1 MTTTLDKNSQRI
13 LVVDDEAS
21 ISELI
26 STSLRFVGFDVRTA
40 ANGAEALR
48 VAEDFKPHAMVLDVM
63 LPDLDGFEVCK
74 KIRNEGVDT
83 GVLFLTAK
91 DGMDDKVKGLTLGG
105 DDYMTKPFSL
115 EELVARLRALLR
127 RTGVDQIEIDDE
139 KMRFADLELDEA
151 THEVRRAGELLDLS
165 PTEFALLRYLI
176 INADR
181 VVSKAQILDHV
192 WQYDFRGDMGIV
204 ETYISYLRKKVDAFE
219 PPLIHTV
226 RGVGYRLRMP
236 PKQSMRSRKLNN
248 DWANSSLRNRLTIG
262 VLVLSAIGFVGAGVG
277 SQALLRNYLIHQVDD
292 QLLSVVAGTQERLD
306 RAGIAR
312 DADDDDDGQ
321 RSAQTATPLNRV
333 PTSISVTVLDP
344 FGNLV
349 GGIGGDFNSNQIT
362 DYVKGLLPGQVAAYG
377 SKPFTIEAPGADF
390 RVATT
395 VLPSSLGSVIVAQSL
410 ADFDKTTHQIAVVF
424 LIIGGLVLLFIAFA
438 SRQVIKV
445 GMRPLERIEETA
457 EKIAAGDLSA
467 RLDNY
472 EPETEVG
479 RLSTSLNIMLSR
491 IEEAFDARMQ
501 SEDKLRRFVADASH
515 ELRTP
520 LTAIRGF
527 AELHRQGAV
536 PEGEKTN
543 ELISRIEKESMR
555 MGYLVEDLLM
565 LARMDQSREL
575 VIADVDLSALLQE
588 AVTSA
593 QAAGP
598 DHTITTNIA
607 SGITTKGDAD
617 KIYQVVTN
625 LLANARAHTP
635 AGSAITVTVAKDGA
649 DSLVTIADNGPGL
662 SAEDQ
667 ARIFERFYRVDASRQ
682 RSSKDGSGLGLS
694 IVDAVMRAHG
704 GDVTVASELGKGA
717 AFTLRFKN

>member
-1 MTTTLDKNSQRI
+1 
-13 LVVDDEAS
+13 
-21 ISELI
+21 
-26 STSLRFVGFDVRTA
+26 
-40 ANGAEALR
+40 
-48 VAEDFKPHAMVLDVM
+48 
-63 LPDLDGFEVCK
+63 
-74 KIRNEGVDT
+74 
-83 GVLFLTAK
+83 
-91 DGMDDKVKGLTLGG
+91 
-105 DDYMTKPFSL
+105 
-115 EELVARLRALLR
+115 
-127 RTGVDQIEIDDE
+127 
-139 KMRFADLELDEA
+139 
-151 THEVRRAGELLDLS
+151 
-165 PTEFALLRYLI
+165 
-176 INADR
+176 
-181 VVSKAQILDHV
+181 
-192 WQYDFRGDMGIV
+192 
-204 ETYISYLRKKVDAFE
+204 
-219 PPLIHTV
+219 
-226 RGVGYRLRMP
+226 
-236 PKQSMRSRKLNN
+236 
-248 DWANSSLRNRLTIG
+248 
-262 VLVLSAIGFVGAGVG
+262 LVLSAIGFIGAGVG
-277 SQALLRNYLIHQVDD
+277 SQALLRDYLIHQVDD
-292 QLLSVVAGTQERLD
+292 QLLSVVGGTADRLD
-306 RAGIAR
+306 RAGIERDNDEEDRPAR
-312 DADDDDDGQ
+312 A
-321 RSAQTATPLNRV
+321 ATPLNRV

-349 GGIGGDFNSNQIT
+349 GGIGGDLNSNKIT

-377 SKPFTIEAPGADF
+377 NRPFTIEAPGPDF

-410 ADFDKTTHQIAVVF
+410 ADFDRTTRQIGTVF
-424 LIIGGLVLLFIAFA
+424 LIIGSLVLLFIAFA

-467 RLDNY
+467 RLDNF
-472 EPETEVG
+472 EPDTEVG
-479 RLSTSLNIMLSR
+479 RLSTSLNTMLSR

-543 ELISRIEKESMR
+543 ELIARIEKESMR

-575 VIADVDLSALLQE
+575 VISDVNLSELVQE

-598 DHTITTNIA
+598 DHTITTNISSSVA
-607 SGITTKGDAD
+607 TKGDAD

-635 AGSAITVTVAKDGA
+635 AGTTITVSTFTDGKDSFVTV
-649 DSLVTIADNGPGL
+649 ADNGPGL

-682 RSSKDGSGLGLS
+682 RNSKDGSGLGLS

-704 GDVTVASELGKGA
+704 GDVSVESELGKGA
-717 AFTLRFKN
+717 AFTLRFKG

>member
-1 MTTTLDKNSQRI
+1 
-13 LVVDDEAS
+13 
-21 ISELI
+21 
-26 STSLRFVGFDVRTA
+26 
-40 ANGAEALR
+40 
-48 VAEDFKPHAMVLDVM
+48 
-63 LPDLDGFEVCK
+63 
-74 KIRNEGVDT
+74 
-83 GVLFLTAK
+83 
-91 DGMDDKVKGLTLGG
+91 
-105 DDYMTKPFSL
+105 
-115 EELVARLRALLR
+115 
-127 RTGVDQIEIDDE
+127 
-139 KMRFADLELDEA
+139 
-151 THEVRRAGELLDLS
+151 
-165 PTEFALLRYLI
+165 
-176 INADR
+176 
-181 VVSKAQILDHV
+181 
-192 WQYDFRGDMGIV
+192 
-204 ETYISYLRKKVDAFE
+204 
-219 PPLIHTV
+219 
-226 RGVGYRLRMP
+226 
-236 PKQSMRSRKLNN
+236 MRSRTRRA

-262 VLVLSAIGFVGAGVG
+262 VLILSAIGFVGAGVG
-277 SQALLRNYLIHQVDD
+277 SQALLRNYLIQQVDD
-292 QLLSVVAGTQERLD
+292 QLLSVVGGVSERLD
-306 RAGIAR
+306 QAGIESDRDEDPAAAR
-312 DADDDDDGQ
+312 
-321 RSAQTATPLNRV
+321 RVTPLNRV

-349 GGIGGDFNSNQIT
+349 GGIGGDLNSNEIT
-362 DYVKGLLPGQVAAYG
+362 DYVRGLLPGQVAAYG
-377 SKPFTIEAPGADF
+377 SKPFTIEVPGADF

-410 ADFDKTTHQIAVVF
+410 TDFDKTTHQIAVVF
-424 LIIGGLVLLFIAFA
+424 LLIGGLVLLFIAFA

-472 EPETEVG
+472 EPDTEVG

-491 IEEAFDARMQ
+491 IEEAFEARMR
-501 SEDKLRRFVADASH
+501 SEDRLRRFVADASH

-536 PEGEKTN
+536 PPGEKTK
-543 ELISRIEKESMR
+543 ELIERIEKESMR

-575 VIADVDLSALLQE
+575 VIADVDLSSLVQE
-588 AVTSA
+588 AATSA

-598 DHTITTNIA
+598 DHVITTNISA
-607 SGITTKGDAD
+607 GVTTKGDAD

-635 AGSAITVTVAKDGA
+635 ADTMITVSAYKDGA
-649 DSLVTIADNGPGL
+649 DSFVTVADNGPGL
-662 SAEDQ
+662 SQDDQ

-682 RSSKDGSGLGLS
+682 RNSKDGSGLGLS

-717 AFTLRFKN
+717 AFTLRFKG